1 MVADWIM
8 AKAEGYGCK
17 PKAVPLD
24 ETVTPGTTIKG
35 FPTLSFRMDPSEAA
49 ISDAPTGTDPWTASM
64 RYTLK
69 QGCID
74 AGVQIYFETPA
85 VQLIREDKGRV
96 TGVIAGAEG
105 AYTKFVGQKGIILCS
120 GDHAA
125 GGNGCGT
132 SKGLKFYIFN
142 DIILNLNLDMHNISA
157 DRIAYFTYSVRSIQG
172 SNITRIHKM
181 IHNLL

>member
-1 MVADWIM
+1 MEAVQEIMRYNAYKGNQRVVSLWAENSGMVADWIM

-85 VQLIREDKGRV
+85 VQLIREDKGR
-96 TGVIAGAEG
+96 
-105 AYTKFVGQKGIILCS
+105 
-120 GDHAA
+120 
-125 GGNGCGT
+125 
-132 SKGLKFYIFN
+132 
-142 DIILNLNLDMHNISA
+142 
-157 DRIAYFTYSVRSIQG
+157 
-172 SNITRIHKM
+172 
-181 IHNLL
+181 LLE